1 MVMVV
6 KRPQWR
12 SGSEELLLDD
22 EPSTMDTNEEE
33 RCDWKYVWGEI
44 V

>member
-6 KRPQWR
+6 KRPQR
-12 SGSEELLLDD
+12 PSGSEELLLDD
-22 EPSTMDTNEEE
+22 ELLTMETNEEE